1 MEEGIPDIAAGMV
14 GSVFSYLFS
23 TSIWARFAVESR
35 IPGVPAR
42 SLWVAIFL
50 MVSDHPFLC
59 ASVAGVLFCLGSMA
73 ARGAFRRHTHR
84 PTADEYNDE
93 QGHVHRSPGE

>member
-59 ASVAGVLFCLGSMA
+59 ASVAGVLILSWIDG
-73 ARGAFRRHTHR
+73 GERRFPQAHASSDGR
-84 PTADEYNDE
+84 
-93 QGHVHRSPGE
+93 